1 MREATLLI
9 QLFGLTQ
16 LYDDESGR
24 GVKERKYPKPSRI
37 RKQTSV
43 LRKAKAMQ
51 QPKRRAFVH
60 QLAMP
65 ARLGAIFTEPIMHH
79 RSCHRRR
86 LGV

>member
-1 MREATLLI
+1 
-9 QLFGLTQ
+9 
-16 LYDDESGR
+16 
-24 GVKERKYPKPSRI
+24 
-37 RKQTSV
+37 
-43 LRKAKAMQ
+43 MQ

-79 RSCHRRR
+79 RSCRRRRR